1 MKILFLSYY
10 FPPDLSAGSFRADA
24 LVDALMAASSDV
36 QIHVVTT
43 EPNRYSGHQPAVEQS
58 SRDRLTVTRVPVA
71 AHRSGMVD
79 QALGYAPYVKT
90 VRRVA
95 RRGDF
100 DLVYATSSRLMTA
113 VLGAAVAKGRAPLYL
128 DIRDIFTD
136 TMIDVL
142 GTKHAL
148 IMPALKKLEQ
158 FAIRSAQK
166 VNLVSSAFEPHFKK
180 VDPSP
185 KYRVFTNGIDPQ
197 FIRQVPDPPKRR
209 APRIVYAGN
218 IGEGQGLHK
227 IVPNA
232 ARKLAGRAIIR
243 VIGDGGR
250 KAELKRSV
258 AGLDNVELVEPMSR
272 VELQA
277 EYEEASM
284 LLMHLNDYRAFKKVL
299 PSKLFEYGALERP
312 ILAGVAGHSRDFLRE
327 NMIGCEI
334 FDPCDADGF
343 VKAFDK
349 LAQGPQRYDRSRFVA
364 RFARQAIMD
373 EMAQDILAA

>member
-10 FPPDLSAGSFRADA
+10 FPPDLSAGSFRSDA
-24 LVDALMAASSDV
+24 LVDALLGGRSDV

-43 EPNRYSGHQPAVEQS
+43 EPNRYSGHQPTVEQPT
-58 SRDRLTVTRVPVA
+58 RDRLTVTRVPVA
-71 AHRSGMVD
+71 AHRSGMFD
-79 QALGYAPYVKT
+79 QALGYAPFVTT

-95 RRGDF
+95 KREDF

-113 VLGAAVAKGRAPLYL
+113 VLGATVASRRAPLYL

-142 GTKHAL
+142 GAKHAP

-158 FAIRSAQK
+158 FAIRTAKK
-166 VNLVSSAFEPHFKK
+166 VNVVSAAFEPHFKK

-197 FIRQVPDPPKRR
+197 FIRQIPAPPKRL

-227 IVPNA
+227 IVPEV
-232 ARKLAGRAIIR
+232 ARRLGERAVLRI
-243 VIGDGGR
+243 IGDGGR
-250 KAELKRSV
+250 KKELERSV
-258 AGLDNVELVEPMSR
+258 AEFDNVELVEPMSR
-272 VELQA
+272 EALQA
-277 EYEEASM
+277 EYDEANM
-284 LLMHLNDYRAFKKVL
+284 LLMHLNDYRAFRKVL

-312 ILAGVAGHSRDFLRE
+312 ILAGVAGHSREFLRE

-349 LAQGPQRYDRSRFVA
+349 LVQGPRRYERSSFVSRFG
-364 RFARQAIMD
+364 RQAIMD